1 MKIVLLFALVI
12 SLFSCSKNKADNV
25 SSFNILYC
33 KKIPLGLTYNN
44 SNVIEHEKMLYSKK
58 MEGSY
63 INGELQTLELYK
75 SDGIIS
81 YTNKDL
87 KVDSLLARYIDI
99 PLRREIIIHSKTISD
114 NKSVFVYEKKRDSIF
129 VKRNDEIIIYNNI
142 KLK

>member
-12 SLFSCSKNKADNV
+12 TLFSCSKNKAEKV

>member
-1 MKIVLLFALVI
+1 
-12 SLFSCSKNKADNV
+12 
-25 SSFNILYC
+25 
-33 KKIPLGLTYNN
+33 
-44 SNVIEHEKMLYSKK
+44 